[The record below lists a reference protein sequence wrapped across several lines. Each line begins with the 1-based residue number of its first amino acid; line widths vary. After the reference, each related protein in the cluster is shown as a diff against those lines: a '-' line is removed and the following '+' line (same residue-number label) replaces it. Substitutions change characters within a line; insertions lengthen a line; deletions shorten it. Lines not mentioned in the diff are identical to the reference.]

1 MPSENGGGGTR
12 PGLCSGKKFLVTGGA
27 RGIGKAVVA
36 ELYGQGA
43 IVYALS
49 RNPDNLKALKL
60 EFPSVNTICVDL
72 ADWDETRKALES
84 LETMD
89 CLINN
94 AAVSL
99 PASFWETTSKD
110 FDTLYKTNLKSV
122 LNVSQMVAKKM
133 VEKGTGGSIVNVSSV
148 AGKKVFPQCIGY
160 GCLKAALEMMSK
172 AMALELAP
180 HKITVNSVCPGAVD
194 TDMLR
199 DALTNKDPNNTF
211 DAKAIISYMETKT
224 PTKTYIMPMSDIVN
238 SILFFGSGLTSQIT
252 GESLLIDGGFK
263 ISF

>member
-1 MPSENGGGGTR
+1 MPVHNIGGTR
-12 PGLCSGKKFLVTGGA
+12 PGLCTGKKFLVTGGA

-36 ELYGQGA
+36 ELHAQGA
-43 IVYALS
+43 IIYALS
-49 RNPDNLKALKL
+49 RNPENLKALKL
-60 EFPSVNTICVDL
+60 EFPSVTTICADL
-72 ADWDETRKALES
+72 ADWEETRRAVENLEP
-84 LETMD
+84 MD

-99 PASFWETTSKD
+99 PASFWETTSDD
-110 FDTLYKTNLKSV
+110 FDTLFKTNLKAV
-122 LNVSQMVAKKM
+122 LNVSQVVAKKM
-133 VEKGTGGSIVNVSSV
+133 VERGTGGSIVNVSSV
-148 AGKKVFPQCIGY
+148 AGKKVFPACIGY

-172 AMALELAP
+172 GMALELAP

-199 DALTNKDPNNTF
+199 DALENKDPNSTF
-211 DAKAIISYMETKT
+211 DAKELISYMKSKT
-224 PTKTYIMPMSDIVN
+224 PTNVYIMPMSDIVN